1 MPRPYW
7 PARRR
12 RRASLRRPSIFLAT
26 ALSLAGTPPAF
37 AAGDACDE
45 GQPVGE
51 GGLCL
56 SAETVLDMMGTVRGG
71 VRRGA
76 AATGLVRLGLDADL
90 GTLAG
95 LEGWRFHISA
105 FGIHGRQPGA
115 TLTGSLAP
123 PSNIEALSTFRL
135 NELWLQRDLGGW
147 GSIRFGQLPADS
159 EFTGAEAAGMLIS
172 TAFGWP
178 AMLANALPGG
188 GPAYPLAVPGLRL
201 ALGDPEAGS
210 GLRLG
215 LFAGDPAGRPGEGT
229 DPQRH
234 NRYGTNFSFAGG
246 ALMMAEVVTG
256 GAAPEGGGPRPWVAK
271 LGAWYHTAA
280 ADAQRRGADGLSLAD
295 PASSGLP
302 RRYGQ
307 NYGGYAVGEA
317 TLWRGETGSLG
328 FFARVFAAPS
338 DRNLIATQMDAGLA
352 WRGPFGRAD
361 DTLSFGVSLARIG
374 SAARGLDRDRQA
386 FGEERTRRDH
396 ETVLEVNYD
405 FAVVPGHLS
414 LRPVVQWIG
423 HPAAR
428 EPDERV
434 SATRPLKDALLLG
447 LRVTATF

>member
-1 MPRPYW
+1 MQRRYG
-7 PARRR
+7 PACRR
-12 RRASLRRPSIFLAT
+12 RRASARQAALLVA
-26 ALSLAGTPPAF
+26 ALSFPA
-37 AAGDACDE
+37 ALPAQAEERCEE
-45 GQPVGE
+45 GQPLAD
-51 GGLCL
+51 GLCL
-56 SAETVLDMMGTVRGG
+56 SAEAALDVLGNIRGG

-76 AATGLVRLGLDADL
+76 AATGLIRLGLDADL
-90 GTLAG
+90 DALAG
-95 LEGWRFHISA
+95 LDGWRFHISA
-105 FGIHGRQPGA
+105 FGIYGRQPGP
-115 TLTGSLAP
+115 TLTGGLAP

-135 NELWLQRDLGGW
+135 NEIWLQRDLDGW
-147 GSIRFGQLPADS
+147 GSIRFGHLAADS
-159 EFTGAEAAGMLIS
+159 EFAGAETSGKLIS

-188 GPAYPLAVPGLRL
+188 GPAFPLAVPGLRL

-210 GLRLG
+210 GLRFG
-215 LFAGDPAGRPGEGT
+215 LFAGDPAGRPGEAT

-234 NRYGTNFSFAGG
+234 NRYGTNFSLAGG
-246 ALMMAEVVTG
+246 ALMMAEAVTG
-256 GAAPEGGGPRPWVAK
+256 GTAPGSGPRPWVAK
-271 LGAWYHTAA
+271 LGAWYHTAGV
-280 ADAQRRGADGLSLAD
+280 DAQRRDAAGLSLAD
-295 PASSGLP
+295 PAGSGVP
-302 RRYGQ
+302 QRYGQ

-317 TLWRGETGSLG
+317 TLWRGEAGSLG
-328 FFARVFAAPS
+328 LFARVFAAPS
-338 DRNLIATQMDAGLA
+338 DRNLIGLQMDAGLA

-423 HPAAR
+423 HPGAR
-428 EPDERV
+428 EPDDRV
-434 SATRPLKDALLLG
+434 SATRPLKDAFLLG